1 MNQSELAEELINKP
15 ISDPNKDN
23 KLQVVLAPQLMTR
36 LNYLAEESGINKAE
50 LARRILAEW
59 FEKNYEEKMRFWEQV
74 N

>member
-23 KLQVVLAPQLMTR
+23 KLQVVLAQQLMAR
-36 LNYLAEESGINKAE
+36 LNYLAEQSGINKAE

>member
-1 MNQSELAEELINKP
+1 MNDSALAEELINKP
-15 ISDPNKDN
+15 ISDPSKDN
-23 KLQVVLAPQLMTR
+23 KLQVVLSQQLMTR

>member
-23 KLQVVLAPQLMTR
+23 KLQVVLSQQLMAR
-36 LNYLAEESGINKAE
+36 LNYLAEQSGINKAE

>member
-1 MNQSELAEELINKP
+1 MDDAVLAEELINKP
-15 ISDPNKDN
+15 ISDPSKDN
-23 KLQVVLAPQLMTR
+23 KLQVVLSQQLMTR

>member
-15 ISDPNKDN
+15 ISDPSKDN
-23 KLQVVLAPQLMTR
+23 KLQVVLAQQLMAR
-36 LNYLAEESGINKAE
+36 LNYLAEQSGINKAE

>member
-23 KLQVVLAPQLMTR
+23 KLQVVLAQQLMTR

>member
-1 MNQSELAEELINKP
+1 MNQSELAEELVNKP

-23 KLQVVLAPQLMTR
+23 KLQVVLAQQLMAR
-36 LNYLAEESGINKAE
+36 LNYLAEQSGINKAE